1 MVEKW
6 VNKSVPVMDM
16 KNLPSCEIKEKW
28 VEHNKTKY
36 DCQNVTKQ
44 HCTSLWK
51 IEDGEKVW
59 AGNDDCKDVT
69 WEECKPVV
77 YPSKLKVPWSF
88 CQPENF
94 TFLTFENKTEKVRL
108 LKTECE
114 VEAKAVCNTE
124 SDGEKC
130 AYLKYDHCVEVSQ
143 SVSQDIL

>member
-1 MVEKW
+1 MLSLNLALPCIFLHVTPSGAWEEKC
-6 VNKSVPVMDM
+6 VNKSAPVMDM
-16 KNLPSCEIKEKW
+16 KNLPWCEIKDKW

-51 IEDGEKVW
+51 IENGEKVW

-94 TFLTFENKTEKVRL
+94 TFGLDNADT
-108 LKTECE
+108 
-114 VEAKAVCNTE
+114 
-124 SDGEKC
+124 D
-130 AYLKYDHCVEVSQ
+130 
-143 SVSQDIL
+143 